1 MGYTHHALCT
11 GGRVRTLDVSGI
23 DLPGVF
29 YLRTFADVESIR
41 ALAASGRHAV
51 IVGGGYVG
59 LETAASL
66 RARGLDVTVLEAA
79 ERVPER
85 VTAPEVPAFYE
96 RANPQWEER
105 RVGRVGGWTGSG

>member
-1 MGYTHHALCT
+1 MGYTHIALCT

-41 ALAASGRHAV
+41 ALAASGRPAV

-66 RARGLDVTVLEAA
+66 RALGLDVTLLEAA
-79 ERVPER
+79 ERVLHRFTAPSAPALSER
-85 VTAPEVPAFYE
+85 VPP
-96 RANPQWEER
+96 
-105 RVGRVGGWTGSG
+105 